1 MRTFLSSPERPVKHS
16 GKVSWLRLISTRR
29 AFPSVYTSGQ
39 WLSAAFVA
47 FTVAGPRR
55 NRTGLPLEPR
65 AVNQM
70 YAEPITRDG

>member
-47 FTVAGPRR
+47 FRVAGPRR

-70 YAEPITRDG
+70 